1 MQKYGVTP
9 TYVYL
14 PKGMIS
20 GQLSV
25 DDCCT
30 GLRQTLAGS
39 PDYTVAYD
47 GPGASI
53 FERRTP

>member
-1 MQKYGVTP
+1 
-9 TYVYL
+9 
-14 PKGMIS
+14 MIS